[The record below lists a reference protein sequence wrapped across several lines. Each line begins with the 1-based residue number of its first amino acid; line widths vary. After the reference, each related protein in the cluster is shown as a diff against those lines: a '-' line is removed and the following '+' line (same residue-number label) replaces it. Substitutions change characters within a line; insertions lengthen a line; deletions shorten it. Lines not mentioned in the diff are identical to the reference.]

1 MIVSR
6 WLRCAVFLLTAAVPL
21 AAAADPIADFYRGKT
36 VTIYVGFGPGG
47 GYDAY
52 GQLLAAHIGRH
63 IPGQPTV
70 IVKHMPGGG
79 SLVLA
84 NYLFNVAP
92 ADGTAFGIFA
102 AGAAFMPLIGS
113 PQEKASAKYDAAK
126 FRWLGSLENFTVIGI
141 AWHASG
147 FKTIEDTKKREIRVG
162 SPGPA
167 SGVEAYAQM
176 LNELAGTRL
185 RPIRGYR
192 GSAEITLAMEKGE
205 VDGFIGWCWTCMK
218 ADKPHY
224 ITGKLVNVFVQMGLE
239 PEPELAGVPSA
250 FDLVKAPQ
258 DRQVVRLILANLA
271 MSRPFAAPPALPAD
285 RLKALRDAIVATAA
299 DPMFRAAAK
308 KAGREISL
316 FKGEQIE
323 TLLKESYSLPD
334 AIVKRATEV
343 SVAKP

>member
-1 MIVSR
+1 MTSSK
-6 WLRCAVFLLTAAVPL
+6 WLRCAAFLIAIAVPGTAAAEPV
-21 AAAADPIADFYRGKT
+21 ADFYRGKT
-36 VTIYVGFGPGG
+36 VSVYIGFGPGG

-63 IPGQPTV
+63 IPGRPTV
-70 IVKHMPGGG
+70 IAKHMPGGG

-84 NYLFNVAP
+84 NYLYNVAP

-113 PQEKASAKYDAAK
+113 AQEKASAKYDAAK
-126 FRWLGSLENFTVIGI
+126 FKWLGSLENFTVIGI

-147 FKTIEDTKKREIRVG
+147 FRTIEDIKKKELRFG

-167 SGVEAYAQM
+167 SGIEAYSQM
-176 LNELAGTRL
+176 LNDMVGTKL
-185 RPIRGYR
+185 TPIRGYR
-192 GSAEITLAMEKGE
+192 GSADVTFAMEKGE

-224 ITGKLVNVFVQMGLE
+224 IRDRLVNVFVLLALE

-250 FDLVKAPQ
+250 FDLVTDPK
-258 DRQVVRLILANLA
+258 DRQAVRLILANLA
-271 MSRPFAAPPALPAD
+271 MSRPFAAPPGLPPE
-285 RLKALRDAIVATAA
+285 RLKTLRDALVATAA
-299 DPMFRAAAK
+299 DPLFLAAAK
-308 KAGREISL
+308 KAGRDINL
-316 FKGEQIE
+316 FRGEQIE

-334 AIVKRATEV
+334 AIVRRAAEV
-343 SVAKP
+343 SSAR